1 MEQLEHHRQWGLI
14 ATFGSKVHTEIKDNS
29 DGRRSLL
36 YKDERHLARSA
47 ARPVAGA
54 GIDTT
59 DSEGAGGEAAAG
71 VGVVGGPEAAG
82 GGELGEGAEASPL
95 TSPGRFAAAA

>member
-1 MEQLEHHRQWGLI
+1 M
-14 ATFGSKVHTEIKDNS
+14 
-29 DGRRSLL
+29 
-36 YKDERHLARSA
+36 
-47 ARPVAGA
+47 AGA

>member
-1 MEQLEHHRQWGLI
+1 MTCCMRCG
-14 ATFGSKVHTEIKDNS
+14 ANK
-29 DGRRSLL
+29 
-36 YKDERHLARSA
+36 RHLAKSA

-59 DSEGAGGEAAAG
+59 DSDLAGGEAGASVG
-71 VGVVGGPEAAG
+71 VGDGPEAAG

-95 TSPGRFAAAA
+95 TPSGRFAAAAWGS

>member
-1 MEQLEHHRQWGLI
+1 MGFGRNLRQQSTKI
-14 ATFGSKVHTEIKDNS
+14 KKDNS
-29 DGRRSLL
+29 DGRRDLL
-36 YKDERHLARSA
+36 YQDIRHLARSA

-59 DSEGAGGEAAAG
+59 DSDGAGGEAGAG
-71 VGVVGGPEAAG
+71 VGVGDGPEEVG

-95 TSPGRFAAAA
+95 TSPGRFAAAACGS